1 FAFGFFFSSRR
12 RHTRFSRDWSSD
24 VCSSDLTGSHSYAPH
39 APDGLVVDLG
49 DLAVA
54 GERGLCSGSY
64 RSPADDLA
72 ILVGEN
78 PDRAFGDQLSDLFP
92 ARRTDQAPVLLR
104 AEPVAQAPAD
114 VGVGTLLR

>member
-1 FAFGFFFSSRR
+1 
-12 RHTRFSRDWSSD
+12 SD
-24 VCSSDLTGSHSYAPH
+24 VGHREVDLLTAVVDRIALDHRRSLLPGEIDGSLQEVMRDSPAAVTGSHSYAPH

-78 PDRAFGDQLSDLFP
+78 PDRLS
-92 ARRTDQAPVLLR
+92 AISSRTFSPRAGPTRLR
-104 AEPVAQAPAD
+104 
-114 VGVGTLLR
+114 